1 MTDEYLPDLAS
12 FEGCVKER
20 LDCSVVISISRC
32 RKFQADSLPVSAP
45 SIQGSDSGNSGRL
58 SSPMQAKFGG
68 KKKKRDKEGEEGE
81 EEKAK
86 KEISC
91 FIGFSREFIQARSN
105 SNFQLFSSLLSFLP
119 LLPLFSFPPLPV
131 ADCAQFGRGRRRR
144 RSRKLF
150 LSSILSFSPPPFVQS
165 SIGEGDVE

>member
-68 KKKKRDKEGEEGE
+68 KKKKGIKRG
-81 EEKAK
+81 K
-86 KEISC
+86 KRKLKRKFHASSAFQGNSYRLVRTRI
-91 FIGFSREFIQARSN
+91 SN
-105 SNFQLFSSLLSFLP
+105 SFPPSFPSSPSFLSFL
-119 LLPLFSFPPLPV
+119 SPPLPV
-131 ADCAQFGRGRRRR
+131 ADCARFGRGRRKR

-150 LSSILSFSPPPFVQS
+150 LSSILSFSPSPFVQS